1 MGDCGDVHHIET
13 PFWQR
18 QPQLPLEIQRFLRRR
33 VEAGLHDPAR
43 RGDLAW
49 PTVLGA
55 PALRAQ
61 HPEGVP
67 EHLLLAHA
75 ARMLLAVGQDDP
87 AKAWALALERHLD
100 TAEAGETGWKPH
112 ASWGQWG
119 PLVSLRS
126 GWQLAALTP
135 LPLDERYGLACG
147 VSLFNHGLY
156 HECHDAL
163 EPLWMEAAGALKQGL
178 QGLILLTAG
187 YHHLQLHNAAGMSA
201 VWEEAFGRLDPLGSR
216 LDTPWGRVDLDA
228 ALSVTRE
235 RLALVHD
242 GDMESAPFDR
252 LWALPRPLWNLD
264 LA

>member
-1 MGDCGDVHHIET
+1 MGDCGDVHHVDT

-33 VEAGLHDPAR
+33 VEASLHDPSKRA
-43 RGDLAW
+43 DLVW

-55 PALRAQ
+55 PALRTQ
-61 HPEGVP
+61 HPEGLP
-67 EHLLLAHA
+67 ESLLFAHA
-75 ARMLLAVGQDDP
+75 ARMLAAVGEADP
-87 AKAWALALERHLD
+87 AAAWQRNLEAHPD
-100 TAEAGETGWKPH
+100 TAEAGDTGWKPH
-112 ASWGQWG
+112 ESWGQWS
-119 PLVSLRS
+119 PLLSLRS

-135 LPLDERYGLACG
+135 LPLDARYGLACG

-163 EPLWMEAAGALKQGL
+163 EPLWLEAAGSLKQGL

-201 VWEEAFGRLDPLGSR
+201 VWEEAMGRLDPLGSR
-216 LDTPWGRVDLDA
+216 LDTPWGRVDLAFCLD
-228 ALSVTRE
+228 VTRD
-235 RLALVHD
+235 RLAHVQN
-242 GDMESAPFDR
+242 GDMANPSFDR
-252 LWALPRPLWNLD
+252 LWELPRPLWNLE